1 FLFLKGTSHWLPI
14 TPWVLQIQKK
24 KTLRGKISCVPIFP
38 VNNTRQGGRMAE
50 HKLDNDVLA
59 FSI

>member
-1 FLFLKGTSHWLPI
+1 VGIADS
-14 TPWVLQIQKK
+14 QE
-24 KTLRGKISCVPIFP
+24 KTIEGKISCVPMFP

-50 HKLDNDVLA
+50 HKLDNDVFA